1 MRDGEVAV
9 PQVIVVGVIVAA
21 ISFGGV
27 AILSTLPGPG
37 IPSGPSSPL
46 VKGVNYTSEVVQI
59 PSNGNGWGPVSN
71 ITFNGINF
79 RLWPEV
85 LSPLAVFL
93 QGTGTE
99 PNGIDLAFF
108 VSENNSSTGGNP
120 PPTNESVRTWFA
132 PDGSFG
138 VTWLSGT
145 RDSMDVRL
153 SVAQPMLAYAED
165 SVTLNPIVNF
175 SETPSTVSY
184 GGVTFHLQVFGWG
197 TPAGPSLN
205 ASATEPNGTV
215 NWLSLWNGPLVAC
228 AMWNGTPAWAFGNGN
243 VTCLESGAP
252 NHSVAL
258 IWDGYL
264 GVTLMVRT
272 E

>member
-1 MRDGEVAV
+1 MSV
-9 PQVIVVGVIVAA
+9 PQFIVVTVIAIVVTLGVVALV
-21 ISFGGV
+21 S
-27 AILSTLPGPG
+27 SLPRSGPS
-37 IPSGPSSPL
+37 SGPSSPL
-46 VKGVNYTSEVVQI
+46 VGGINYSSEVVQI
-59 PSNGNGWGPVSN
+59 PANGSGWGPVST
-71 ITFNGINF
+71 ISFDGVHF
-79 RLWPEV
+79 RLWPEI
-85 LSPLAVFL
+85 LSPMAVFL

-145 RDSMDVRL
+145 RGSMDVRL
-153 SVAQPMLAYAED
+153 SVAQPMVAYAEEN
-165 SVTLNPIVNF
+165 VTLHPIVGLN
-175 SETPSTVSY
+175 ETPSTVSF
-184 GGVTFHLQVFGWG
+184 GGVTFRLQVLGWLS
-197 TPAGPSLN
+197 PAGPFLN

-215 NWLSLWNGPLVAC
+215 NWFHLWNGPLVAC
-228 AMWNGTPAWAFGNGN
+228 TMWNGTPAWVFGNGN
-243 VTCLESGAP
+243 VTCLEGAAP
-252 NHSVAL
+252 DHTVAL
-258 IWDGYL
+258 VWNGDL